1 MSQNPAIVI
10 SQEKTHWTSF
20 NNTTFVAKDDSGTGF
35 SDEYSYR
42 NVHDT

>member
-1 MSQNPAIVI
+1 MSQVPPIVI

-20 NNTTFVAKDDSGTGF
+20 NNSTFEAKDDSGFGF
-35 SDEYSYR
+35 SDDYSYR